1 MASSTTLGEFMLTL
15 SEMGFTEDQI
25 QAAFQAGCFSV
36 PEAAEWIVQGGSP
49 RHTLVPHSGQISNAI
64 TAFNRPKDVQGAQTE
79 AKGAHLVLHHPTAE
93 TEPVKSRVKQSDDF
107 LYQERKRAAEQA
119 RAEKRQILQD
129 RELILKRIADD
140 RRAQQEKNTVSPTV
154 SEREKP
160 SERVQSNTDNCILM
174 IRLPTGEPLRVCF
187 PADAP
192 LQAVVNHVT
201 SLHPSLPPFTL
212 LNGFPRRRF
221 SGSDLSLTLHTLGLT
236 PNAALV
242 LQTTATPDP
251 TIPAPVHEP
260 EPPHSD
266 PPAQLRPEE
275 LQHLVAPPQFQPM
288 QWEDM
293 MHARISGA
301 HHQWGR
307 GHRLVPGEDAGG
319 DVTDDDDDDDE
330 DEEQALAD
338 MNAVPRLPFFN
349 ELRDQD
355 QHFWQNEGNR
365 LGDPDALVNPEE
377 GRVLPGEAAMQR
389 LQRNDQQ
396 HHHHT
401 ESLVPYKKPCNV
413 PKLVTMAT
421 HAAISLI
428 NAPYMQFVSSFSC
441 LTAELTE
448 RLLGQM
454 ISDRLLNP
462 RTLQLF
468 IGCSLGTLILNS
480 YPYTT
485 NTLLQQ
491 LGTFTHLT
499 HLSLVNSPLITDC
512 GLSVLLKLVKLQ
524 YLNLSSCSKLTDGC
538 LHHMLPLRSLCVLI
552 LDQTKV
558 NDAGLLVFLHS
569 SPPALAHLSLNQ
581 TAITEETLS
590 ALHVCVPQLR
600 QLSITHTRV
609 CDVSTLADLHNLQTL
624 HLDYT
629 QVKEESLQCLSSHRT
644 LSSLS
649 LHGIPVSSGN
659 HTLQILSGL
668 NLTQLTLPG
677 RHSVTDAGLFFLC
690 THSLLSV
697 LDLSDYTHITDQGIA
712 QLGKMTRL
720 KKLSLSNTP
729 LTDVGLSALSS
740 LTLLMDVCL
749 NRTAVTSR
757 GVTDFITRLPYLQV
771 LGLSCTQVGDSVLK
785 AFIHCNELIKL
796 NLSKTRITDRGLKF
810 LHGMKLS
817 QVNLDGTGVTAE
829 GVAKLISTSPHLIS
843 IRANNT
849 RPVPAERQSDDDD
862 GEDGQRHR
870 DISD

>member
-1 MASSTTLGEFMLTL
+1 MASSATFGEFMRTL

-36 PEAAEWIVQGGSP
+36 PEAAEWIVRAGSP
-49 RHTLVPHSGQISNAI
+49 RHTLVPRSGPVSNAI

-79 AKGAHLVLHHPTAE
+79 AKGADLVLHHPAAE
-93 TEPVKSRVKQSDDF
+93 TEPVKSRIKQNNDF
-107 LYQERKRAAEQA
+107 LAQERQRAAEHA
-119 RAEKRQILQD
+119 RAERRQHTQE
-129 RELILKRIADD
+129 RELILKRIAED
-140 RRAQQEKNTVSPTV
+140 RRAQQEKHTATPTV

-160 SERVQSNTDNCILM
+160 SEQVQSNTDTNCILM
-174 IRLPTGEPLRVCF
+174 IRLPTGESLRVCF
-187 PADAP
+187 PANAP
-192 LQAVVNHVT
+192 LRAVVEHVT
-201 SLHPSLPPFTL
+201 SLHPSLPSFTL
-212 LNGFPRRRF
+212 FHGFPRRRF
-221 SGSDLSLTLHTLGLT
+221 SDDDLSRTLHSLGLT

-242 LQTTATPDP
+242 LQTASPPDP
-251 TIPAPVHEP
+251 TVPAAVQEP
-260 EPPHSD
+260 EPPRSD
-266 PPAQLRPEE
+266 PPTQEGPNE
-275 LQHLVAPPQFQPM
+275 LLQPVAPPQFQPLR
-288 QWEDM
+288 WEDM
-293 MHARISGA
+293 VHAGIAEPR
-301 HHQWGR
+301 HHWGR
-307 GHRLVPGEDAGG
+307 GHRLVPGEDGG
-319 DVTDDDDDDDE
+319 GDDDDAAADE

-338 MNAVPRLPFFN
+338 INAVPRLPFFN
-349 ELRDQD
+349 EIRDQE
-355 QHFWQNEGNR
+355 QHYWPNQGNR
-365 LGDPDALVNPEE
+365 LGDPDASVDPAE
-377 GRVLPGEAAMQR
+377 GRVLPGAAALQR

-396 HHHHT
+396 QHHHP
-401 ESLVPYKKPCNV
+401 ESLVPHKKPCSV

-428 NAPYMQFVSSFSC
+428 SAPYMQFVSSFSC
-441 LTAELTE
+441 LTAELAE

-462 RTLQLF
+462 RTLHLF
-468 IGCSLGTLILNS
+468 IGCSLGTLTLNS

-512 GLSVLLKLVKLQ
+512 GLSVLCKLVKLQ

-538 LHHMLPLRSLCVLI
+538 LHHMTPLRSLCVLI
-552 LDQTKV
+552 LDHTKV
-558 NDAGLLVFLHS
+558 SDAGLLIFLHS

-581 TAITEETLS
+581 TAITEETLRV
-590 ALHVCVPQLR
+590 LRVCVPHLR
-600 QLSITHTRV
+600 LLSITHTTV
-609 CDVSTLADLHNLQTL
+609 CDVSALADLHDLQTL
-624 HLDYT
+624 HLDFT
-629 QVKEESLQCLSSHRT
+629 QVKEESLQCLSSHRN

-649 LHGIPVSSGN
+649 LHGVPVSSGD
-659 HTLQILSGL
+659 HTLEILSLGL

-690 THSLLSV
+690 THTLLSE

-729 LTDVGLSALSS
+729 LTDVGLSTLSS

-757 GVTDFITRLPYLQV
+757 GVTEFITRLPYLQV

-785 AFIHCNELIKL
+785 ALIRCTELIKL
-796 NLSKTRITDRGLKF
+796 NLSRTRITDRGLKF
-810 LHGMKLS
+810 LHSMKLS
-817 QVNLDGTGVTAE
+817 QVNLDGTGVTAG
-829 GVAKLISTSPHLIS
+829 GVANLISASPHLIS

-849 RPVPAERQSDDDD
+849 RPVPAEQQSDDDD
-862 GEDGQRHR
+862 GGTEDRP
-870 DISD
+870 